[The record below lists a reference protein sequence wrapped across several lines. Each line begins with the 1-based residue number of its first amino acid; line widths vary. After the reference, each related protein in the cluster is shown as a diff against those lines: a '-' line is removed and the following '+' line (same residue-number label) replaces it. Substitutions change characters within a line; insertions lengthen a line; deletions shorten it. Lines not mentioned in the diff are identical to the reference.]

1 MPSPR
6 RDHDRLRT
14 YRRTL
19 GRLSIAMLVAWAL
32 LLAPLP
38 YALAAGVVGVI
49 VIALLVQVMT
59 RGWRAGQRGTAVFT
73 ALVGIPACLALL
85 GSTLLSAIFYG
96 PLHELQECQHDA
108 LTEASLTQ
116 CREQGT
122 TAITERLSALLGP

>member
-6 RDHDRLRT
+6 RDDDRLRT

-38 YALAAGVVGVI
+38 YALAAGVVGVVVI
-49 VIALLVQVMT
+49 VLLVQVMT

-73 ALVGIPACLALL
+73 AFVGIPACLVLL
-85 GSTLLSAIFYG
+85 GSTLLSGIFYG

-122 TAITERLSALLGP
+122 TAITERISALLGP